1 MHTLKIGTYSVGR
14 VTELQFAP
22 FAATGVLS
30 GGDAGDGRK
39 RHAASCPAASP
50 PTARSS

>member
-1 MHTLKIGTYSVGR
+1 MHTLKIGAYSVGR

-22 FAATGVLS
+22 FAALEFFPAATPEMV
-30 GGDAGDGRK
+30 GRP
-39 RHAASCPAASP
+39 AARCPAASP